1 MQGSDGEFGSFAV
14 LIGRRRLFRIAPMIL
29 VGQYDSPFVRRVAI
43 SLKVL
48 GFGYEHDTRSVFG
61 DFESMLKTNPL
72 GRIPTL
78 IRDDGSSLLD
88 SAAILDWLDE
98 KVGPER
104 ALIPPSGAARVDA
117 LQRIALAT
125 GTIDKIGAANYERL
139 IRPSRYRWPQWT
151 ERLLTQCRG
160 GLEAL
165 DRLDWTSTRLDQAQI
180 TAGCM
185 LFYIRVTDP
194 ATMPAGR
201 YPALDKLAARLGT
214 LPEFRDTAFTDYAIP
229 RAQ

>member
-1 MQGSDGEFGSFAV
+1 
-14 LIGRRRLFRIAPMIL
+14 MIL

-43 SLKVL
+43 SLKLL
-48 GFGYEHDTRSVFG
+48 GFAYAHDTRSVFG
-61 DFESMLKTNPL
+61 DFDSMLKTNPL

-78 IRDDGSSLLD
+78 LLDDGRSLID

-98 KVGPER
+98 TVGPER
-104 ALIPPSGAARVDA
+104 ALIPRSGAARVDA
-117 LQRIALAT
+117 LQRVALAT
-125 GTIDKIGAANYERL
+125 GIIDKIGGANYERM
-139 IRPSRYRWPQWT
+139 IRPSAYRWTEWT

-165 DRLDWTSTRLDQAQI
+165 NELDWTNDRIDQAQI

-194 ATMPAGR
+194 VTMPEGR
-201 YPALDKLAARLGT
+201 YPALDKLAARLGAM
-214 LPEFRDTAFTDYAIP
+214 PEFRDTAFNDYAVP
-229 RAQ
+229 RAE

>member
-1 MQGSDGEFGSFAV
+1 
-14 LIGRRRLFRIAPMIL
+14 MIL

-43 SLKVL
+43 SLKLL
-48 GFGYEHDTRSVFG
+48 GFAYEHDTRSVFG
-61 DFESMLKTNPL
+61 DFDSMLKTNPL

-78 IRDDGSSLLD
+78 LLDDGRSLID

-98 KVGPER
+98 TVGPER
-104 ALIPPSGAARVDA
+104 ALIPRSGAARVDA
-117 LQRIALAT
+117 LQRVALAT
-125 GTIDKIGAANYERL
+125 GIIDKIGGANYERM
-139 IRPSRYRWPQWT
+139 IRPSAYRWTEWT

-165 DRLDWTSTRLDQAQI
+165 NELDWTNDRIDQAQI

-194 ATMPAGR
+194 ATMPEGR

-214 LPEFRDTAFTDYAIP
+214 MPEFRDTAFSDYAVP
-229 RAQ
+229 RAE

>member
-1 MQGSDGEFGSFAV
+1 
-14 LIGRRRLFRIAPMIL
+14 MIL

-48 GFGYEHDTRSVFG
+48 GFAYEHDTRSVFG

-78 IRDDGSSLLD
+78 LLDDGRGLVD

-98 KVGPER
+98 EVGPER
-104 ALIPPSGAARVDA
+104 ALIPPSGAARADA

-125 GTIDKIGAANYERL
+125 GTIDKIGAANYERM
-139 IRPSRYRWPQWT
+139 IRPSQYRWPEWT

-165 DRLDWTSTRLDQAQI
+165 DRFDWPEGRVSQAEI
-180 TAGCM
+180 TTGCL
-185 LFYIRVTDP
+185 LFYLRVTDP
-194 ATMPAGR
+194 QTLPPER
-201 YPALDKLAARLGT
+201 YPAPDKLAARLDAM
-214 LPEFRDTAFTDYAIP
+214 PEFRETAFTDYAVP
-229 RAQ
+229 RAE